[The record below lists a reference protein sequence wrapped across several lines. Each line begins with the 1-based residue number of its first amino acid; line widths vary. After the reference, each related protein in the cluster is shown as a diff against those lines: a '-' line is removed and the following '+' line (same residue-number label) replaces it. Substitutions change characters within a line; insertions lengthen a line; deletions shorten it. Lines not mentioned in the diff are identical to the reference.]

1 MRSLKAFENV
11 TLDGYFVDGSGGMD
25 WAHRSDPEW
34 IEWTTANAGGTSEM
48 VFGRVTDEQMA
59 AWWPTAAAAAAMPEV
74 AAGMNATPRV
84 VFSRTLSDVAWEGTR
99 LVRDD
104 LVGEIG
110 RLKKADGPDLL
121 VMGSGSIVAQLAAAG
136 LVDEFQL
143 VVVPV
148 VVGAG
153 RTLFDGVSGPMAMDL
168 VRSESFSNGNVVSWY
183 RPTA

>member
-1 MRSLKAFENV
+1 MRSLKVFENV

-48 VFGRVTDEQMA
+48 VFGRVTYEQMA
-59 AWWPTAAAAAAMPEV
+59 AWWPTAAAAAAMPD
-74 AAGMNATPRV
+74 V
-84 VFSRTLSDVAWEGTR
+84 VWEGTR

-110 RLKKADGPDLL
+110 RMKKADGPDLL

>member
-1 MRSLKAFENV
+1 M
-11 TLDGYFVDGSGGMD
+11 
-25 WAHRSDPEW
+25 
-34 IEWTTANAGGTSEM
+34 
-48 VFGRVTDEQMA
+48 
-59 AWWPTAAAAAAMPEV
+59 
-74 AAGMNATPRV
+74 
-84 VFSRTLSDVAWEGTR
+84 
-99 LVRDD
+99 RDD

-110 RLKKADGPDLL
+110 RMKKADGPDLL